1 MSTPSKVDSAAAA
14 TPIPRTSK
22 PEDSL
27 ENLESALVD
36 LTEDML
42 PGYAILIQNTAPLE
56 LEPIMLNLVT
66 EALTKPLK
74 DKALTKMLGNL
85 AIVVT
90 ARLKYLSQLQ
100 EGATFFQH
108 HKERDES
115 HDLLKRAMEEID
127 DVKAKN
133 QTYADHLQDDQKQI
147 QRLQEHLHEAELRAK
162 ASRDVLPLF
171 SPLVSNPF
179 DTDLD
184 KIARNL
190 PRFEPTPGG
199 SQNISSYL
207 KDIDFYLRKFPN
219 ATADDR
225 IYLIKVTSGCQ
236 VGRFLE
242 RQTDY
247 VRSNYDLLYQALI
260 REFSDP
266 ISQTGLT
273 AAMTTKQGRH
283 ESPHQYYH
291 RLLLAYFGNRNEP
304 GMEEDLNF
312 KTLFVQNLHP
322 GTSCHLG
329 VMANPYTSTI
339 QQLRELATLG
349 FAKQK
354 QSHSK
359 QSEPNIVLTLNA
371 NAPPMELEGAPS
383 GEIQGPANRS
393 SRSHR
398 FTEEHKRYLPP
409 HNYHE
414 SSRPPWSG
422 KGQNQQRYEPRRN
435 SVDHRRMWR
444 P

>member
-36 LTEDML
+36 LTEDVL

-90 ARLKYLSQLQ
+90 ARLKY
-100 EGATFFQH
+100 AN
-108 HKERDES
+108 
-115 HDLLKRAMEEID
+115 DLLTQAADKLKVH
-127 DVKAKN
+127 DVKAQN

-247 VRSNYDLLYQALI
+247 VRSNYDLLCQALI

-383 GEIQGPANRS
+383 GEIQGPANQS

-398 FTEEHKRYLPP
+398 FTEEHKRY
-409 HNYHE
+409 
-414 SSRPPWSG
+414 
-422 KGQNQQRYEPRRN
+422 EPRRN
-435 SVDHRRMWR
+435 SVDHRRSRFPPNQWENRRARDDQGQHRFR
-444 P
+444 PQGR